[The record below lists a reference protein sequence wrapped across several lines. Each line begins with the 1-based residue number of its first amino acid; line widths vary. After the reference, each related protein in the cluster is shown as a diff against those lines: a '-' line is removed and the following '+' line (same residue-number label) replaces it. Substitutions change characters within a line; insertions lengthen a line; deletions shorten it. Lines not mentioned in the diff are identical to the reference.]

1 MITAS
6 DAFTPSAPP
15 VPERATALA
24 LRLAHAENSLR
35 ALTSGQVD
43 AIIDP
48 DGRAYLLRPA
58 QESLRRNEQR
68 LQAIVDGA
76 ADALTVVDR
85 GGSILSQSRA
95 SKRVLGYDPD
105 ELIGKRI
112 FELVHEDDLPL
123 LYTAYF
129 NVIEG
134 FEQHATVCFRHRDPL
149 GLDRLVEATIGQ
161 LRGPF
166 PASVVISLRPV
177 TLPWPAPVEPVE
189 PALPVSSQF
198 LAKDRFLAMLSHEL
212 RTPITPALL
221 GIAELLEDER
231 LVEAYPTLTMVR
243 RNIELQSQ
251 LLEELTDF
259 TTVGQHKVRLR
270 LEPVDVHEHVQF
282 VLEICR
288 SEIAAAN
295 VEVLCY
301 LRATESRVL
310 ADSVRLQQVMW
321 NLVKNA
327 SKFSTPG
334 NSISIS
340 TINDPPGR
348 LTIEFADHGIGIE
361 AALLP
366 RVFDAFQQG
375 DHSIRPH
382 YGGLG
387 LGLFI
392 ARGLAEAQGGTLTAH
407 SEGRGQGAAL
417 RLTLATIPPGEVTPA
432 EERHSGFFPPVTNR
446 NL

>member
-6 DAFTPSAPP
+6 DPFTPSAPP

-24 LRLAHAENSLR
+24 LRLAHAENALR

-48 DGRAYLLRPA
+48 DGRPYLLRPA

-68 LQAIVDGA
+68 LQAILDGA

-95 SKRVLGYDPD
+95 SKRVLGYEPD

-177 TLPWPAPVEPVE
+177 TLPWPAPVEP
-189 PALPVSSQF
+189 ALAVSPQS

-212 RTPITPALL
+212 RAPITSALL

-231 LVEAYPTLTMVR
+231 LVEAHPTLTMVR
-243 RNIELQSQ
+243 RNIDLQSR

-259 TTVGQHKVRLR
+259 TMVGQHKVRLR
-270 LEPVDVHEHVQF
+270 LEPVDVHEHIQF

-301 LRATESRVL
+301 LRAKESRVL

-334 NSISIS
+334 NIISIS
-340 TINDPPGR
+340 TINDPPGH
-348 LTIEFADHGIGIE
+348 LTVEFADHGIGIE
-361 AALLP
+361 ASLLP

-375 DHSIRPH
+375 DHSMCPQ

-407 SEGRGQGAAL
+407 SEGRGQGATL
-417 RLTLATIPPGEVTPA
+417 RLTLVTIPPGEVTPA
-432 EERHSGFFPPVTNR
+432 GEEHSRLFPQVTDQ